1 MKCLKCGS
9 KLLSTGRCS
18 NLMCGYENFNTT
30 YKTKEETEEL
40 ILEKKDDIIKQRDEE
55 KTNEKENKNKT
66 SQKYSEDTDKVW
78 DMTFKTLLLETPK
91 LFLPL
96 IKEVFGVDYSRDRK
110 IVLLNNEYYNKEDG
124 KVIADTIFSI
134 GTVKYHFE
142 CQYSNDKSMVFRM
155 FEYDFHVA
163 VSKIKEDEEY
173 FELNFPKSCVV
184 YITAN
189 KKIPTEL
196 NMKLNFQNGESIEY
210 KVPTIRVQDYS
221 LGEIEERGLLLFTPF
236 LILRYTDKLKNKKRP
251 SQEEIY
257 QFYKEIIEILNK
269 MSKEGKITEL
279 EANVLIEAIKH
290 TEEYALRNYP
300 EYQEGVENMMSET
313 LKLKSLEAIKEA
325 KLEAEIKGKLEGR
338 LEGRLEGKLEGR
350 LEGEKEAAKKMLK
363 TMHEDGVDIEYIK
376 KLGRKQGLTEEEI
389 EDIVGLKK

>member
-1 MKCLKCGS
+1 
-9 KLLSTGRCS
+9 
-18 NLMCGYENFNTT
+18 MCGYENFNTT
-30 YKTKEETEEL
+30 YKTEEEREEL

-163 VSKIKEDEEY
+163 VSKIKEEEEY

-196 NMKLNFQNGESIEY
+196 NMKLNFQNGESIKY

-257 QFYKEIIEILNK
+257 QFYKKIIEILNK
-269 MSKEGKITEL
+269 ASKEGKITEL

-300 EYQEGVENMMSET
+300 EYQEGVEDMMSET

-325 KLEAEIKGKLEGR
+325 KLEAEIAGKKKGEI
-338 LEGRLEGKLEGR
+338 EGKKKAT
-350 LEGEKEAAKKMLK
+350 KEMLK